1 FYIHRG
7 SAWWLAT
14 PWIDEARSTLRQLS
28 VGTGHAREERLH
40 CGAVL
45 SAGVARYCG
54 LVGWMSLFTS
64 TVAPLGGW
72 PPRGSMKRDPP
83 YVSYLW
89 ERAMPVN
96 GLHSGSASFASMAR
110 SYRGGEVRLLCGNGP
125 CP

>member
-1 FYIHRG
+1 M
-7 SAWWLAT
+7 
-14 PWIDEARSTLRQLS
+14 
-28 VGTGHAREERLH
+28 
-40 CGAVL
+40 
-45 SAGVARYCG
+45 ARYCG

-72 PPRGSMKRDPP
+72 PPGGLMERDPP

-110 SYRGGEVRLLCGNGP
+110 SYRSGEVRLLLWDRAMPVKWGCAKVWLCSRAWLAPTGAVKSACFVGTGHAREEGLH
-125 CP
+125 